1 MSVGFV
7 TPVGVRWSD
16 IDMYQHVNHATM
28 VTILEEARVPF
39 LKDAFGADITSTGLL
54 IADVRGDLQGSTAVV
69 RLAATGDDLD
79 QAAAGGRLHAR
90 VRGAVG
96 QRGARLEACG
106 HRRVAAG
113 RVPYRGTAVGSTIAT
128 PSRVPATVVSG
139 IGGVVERGLWL
150 PDPAHRADLAT
161 FVDHALRLDDAAVI
175 RIRAR
180 STGLLSAW
188 VATGFDVL
196 ASRVV
201 AGKVRPDDLSVAA
214 RSLAHGLATTD
225 ASGYVDPGYS
235 MDSAWRGGLPPESG
249 FTYLD
254 DVPARVML
262 DLAHRGARLAK
273 EHGSSAGPP
282 VSLLDQEV
290 IQVSSADVVVGLPMR
305 CVFALTAMGFLPQS
319 AETISA
325 DELIR
330 VRISPAW
337 LRLDARFGS
346 VYRHRGHAALVLR

>member
-1 MSVGFV
+1 M
-7 TPVGVRWSD
+7 
-16 IDMYQHVNHATM
+16 
-28 VTILEEARVPF
+28 
-39 LKDAFGADITSTGLL
+39 
-54 IADVRGDLQGSTAVV
+54 
-69 RLAATGDDLD
+69 
-79 QAAAGGRLHAR
+79 
-90 VRGAVG
+90 
-96 QRGARLEACG
+96 
-106 HRRVAAG
+106 
-113 RVPYRGTAVGSTIAT
+113 
-128 PSRVPATVVSG
+128 
-139 IGGVVERGLWL
+139 VERGLWL

-305 CVFALTAMGFLPQS
+305 CVFALTAIPSPQKRS
-319 AETISA
+319 APTS
-325 DELIR
+325 
-330 VRISPAW
+330 
-337 LRLDARFGS
+337 
-346 VYRHRGHAALVLR
+346 